1 LGSGALKVE
10 RAVLSEKTKVLVIDD
25 DRSLCNVVA
34 EVLLAE
40 DIEVLQAHDGAEG
53 LSLARR
59 ERPDLI
65 ILDVM
70 MPVMSGYEVCRSL
83 RRSFLTANTPVIM
96 LTALGDPME
105 KVKGMAEGAD
115 DYLTKPFHPH
125 ELRSRVMTHLRRSKR
140 DIQASPLT
148 RLPGNLAIERA
159 LRERIA
165 GQESFAVCYI
175 DLDNFKPYNDKY
187 GFFAG
192 DRVLQMLSEII
203 VDAVLERGTEEDF
216 IGHEGGD
223 DFVVITTPERVEG
236 ICQAVIER
244 FDAAIPHLYDEE
256 DRERAYILSRDRQGR
271 TVHFPLMTVSISIVT
286 NVQRPLVHPGQISHI
301 AAQVLRYVKTKEG
314 SNYAF
319 DRRKG

>member
-1 LGSGALKVE
+1 MPLDKA
-10 RAVLSEKTKVLVIDD
+10 KVLVIDD

-34 EVLLAE
+34 EVLVAE
-40 DIEVLQAHDGAEG
+40 DVEVLLAYDGAEG
-53 LSLARR
+53 LALARR

-83 RRSFLTANTPVIM
+83 KRGFLTANIPVIM

-125 ELRSRVMTHLRRSKR
+125 ELRSRVITHLRRSER

-148 RLPGNLAIERA
+148 RLPGNLAVERA
-159 LRERIA
+159 LWERIA
-165 GQESFAVCYI
+165 IQKPFAVCYI

-192 DRVLQMLSEII
+192 DQVLRMLSEII
-203 VDAVLERGTEEDF
+203 VNAVLERGAEEDF

-223 DFVVITTPERVEG
+223 DFVVITTPERAEG
-236 ICQAVIER
+236 ICQGVIER
-244 FDAAIPHLYDEE
+244 FDAAIPQAYDEE
-256 DRERAYILSRDRQGR
+256 DRKRGYIVSGDRQG
-271 TVHFPLMTVSISIVT
+271 TIVHFPILTVSISVVT
-286 NVQRPLVHPGQISHI
+286 NVRRSAVHPGQIAHI
-301 AAQVLRYVKTKEG
+301 ATQVMRYVKAKGG
-314 SNYAF
+314 SDYAF
-319 DRRKG
+319 DGRKG

>member
-1 LGSGALKVE
+1 ME
-10 RAVLSEKTKVLVIDD
+10 RTKVLVIDD
-25 DRSLCNVVA
+25 DRPLCNIVT

-70 MPVMSGYEVCRSL
+70 IPVMSGYEVCRFL
-83 RRSFLTANTPVIM
+83 RKSF

-105 KVKGMAEGAD
+105 KVKGLAEGAD

-125 ELRSRVMTHLRRSKR
+125 ELRSRVITHLRGSER
-140 DIQASPLT
+140 DIQTSPLT
-148 RLPGNLAIERA
+148 RLPGNLAVERA

-165 GQESFAVCYI
+165 KQRPFAVCCI
-175 DLDNFKPYNDKY
+175 DVDNFKPYNDKY

-192 DRVLQMLSEII
+192 DQVLRMLSEII
-203 VDAVLERGTEEDF
+203 VDAVLERGAEEDF

-223 DFVVITTPERVEG
+223 DFVVITAPERVEG

-244 FDAAIPHLYDEE
+244 FDAAMPQAYDEE

-271 TVHFPLMTVSISIVT
+271 IVHFPLLTVSISVVT
-286 NVQRPLVHPGQISHI
+286 NVQRSLVHPGQIAHI
-301 AAQVLRYVKTKEG
+301 AAQVMRYVKTKEG

>member
-1 LGSGALKVE
+1 M
-10 RAVLSEKTKVLVIDD
+10 EKAKVLVIDD
-25 DRSLCNVVA
+25 DRPLCNVVA

-53 LSLARR
+53 LTLANR

-83 RRSFLTANTPVIM
+83 RRSFLTANIPVIM

-115 DYLTKPFHPH
+115 DYLTKPFHPD
-125 ELRSRVMTHLRRSKR
+125 ELRSRVITHLRRSER
-140 DIQASPLT
+140 DIQTSPLT
-148 RLPGNLAIERA
+148 RLPGNLAVERA

-165 GQESFAVCYI
+165 RQKPFAVCYI

-192 DRVLQMLSEII
+192 DQVLRMLSEII
-203 VDAVLERGTEEDF
+203 VDAVLERGAEEDF

-223 DFVVITTPERVEG
+223 DFVVITTPERAEG

-244 FDAAIPHLYDEE
+244 FDAAIPQAYDEG
-256 DRERAYILSRDRQGR
+256 DRRRGYILSRDRQGR
-271 TVHFPLMTVSISIVT
+271 IIRFPLLTISISVVT
-286 NVQRPLVHPGQISHI
+286 NVQRSLVHPGQIAHI
-301 AAQVLRYVKTKEG
+301 AAQVMRYVKAKGG

>member
-1 LGSGALKVE
+1 MPLE
-10 RAVLSEKTKVLVIDD
+10 RTKVLVIDD
-25 DRSLCNVVA
+25 DRPLCNIVT

-70 MPVMSGYEVCRSL
+70 IPVMSGYEVCRFL
-83 RRSFLTANTPVIM
+83 RKSF

-105 KVKGMAEGAD
+105 KVKGLAEGAD

-125 ELRSRVMTHLRRSKR
+125 ELRSRVITHLRRSER
-140 DIQASPLT
+140 DIQTSPLT
-148 RLPGNLAIERA
+148 RLPGNLAVERA

-165 GQESFAVCYI
+165 KQRPFAVCCI
-175 DLDNFKPYNDKY
+175 DVDNFKPYNDKY

-192 DRVLQMLSEII
+192 DQVLRMLSEII
-203 VDAVLERGTEEDF
+203 VDAVLERGAEEDF

-223 DFVVITTPERVEG
+223 DFVVITAPERVEG

-244 FDAAIPHLYDEE
+244 FDAAMPQAYDEE

-271 TVHFPLMTVSISIVT
+271 IVHFPLLTVSISVVT
-286 NVQRPLVHPGQISHI
+286 NVQRSLVHPGQIAHI
-301 AAQVLRYVKTKEG
+301 AAQVMRYVKTKEG

>member
-1 LGSGALKVE
+1 ME
-10 RAVLSEKTKVLVIDD
+10 RTKVLVIDD
-25 DRSLCNVVA
+25 DRPLCNIVA

-70 MPVMSGYEVCRSL
+70 IPVMSGYEVCRSL
-83 RRSFLTANTPVIM
+83 RKSF

-105 KVKGMAEGAD
+105 KVKGLAEGAD

-125 ELRSRVMTHLRRSKR
+125 ELRSRVITHLRRSER
-140 DIQASPLT
+140 DIQTSPLT
-148 RLPGNLAIERA
+148 RLPGNLAVERA

-165 GQESFAVCYI
+165 RQRPFAVCYI
-175 DLDNFKPYNDKY
+175 DVDNFKPYNDKY

-192 DRVLQMLSEII
+192 DQVLRMLSEMI
-203 VDAVLERGTEEDF
+203 VDAVLERGAEEDF
-216 IGHEGGD
+216 IGHEGGND
-223 DFVVITTPERVEG
+223 LVVITAPERVEG

-244 FDAAIPHLYDEE
+244 FDAAMPQAYDEE

-271 TVHFPLMTVSISIVT
+271 IVHFPLLTVSISVVT
-286 NVQRPLVHPGQISHI
+286 NVQRSLVHPGQIAHI
-301 AAQVLRYVKTKEG
+301 AAQVMRYVKTKEG

>member
-1 LGSGALKVE
+1 LE
-10 RAVLSEKTKVLVIDD
+10 RAKVLVIDD

-34 EVLLAE
+34 EVLLDE
-40 DIEVLQAHDGAEG
+40 DIGVLQTHDGAEG
-53 LSLARR
+53 LGLAKR
-59 ERPDLI
+59 ERLDLI

-83 RRSFLTANTPVIM
+83 RRSFLTASIPVIM

-125 ELRSRVMTHLRRSKR
+125 ELRSRVITHLRRSER
-140 DIQASPLT
+140 DIQTSPLT
-148 RLPGNLAIERA
+148 RLPGNLAVERA

-165 GQESFAVCYI
+165 GQEPLAVCCI

-192 DRVLQMLSEII
+192 DQVLRMLSETI
-203 VDAVLERGTEEDF
+203 VEAVLERGAEEDF

-223 DFVVITTPERVEG
+223 DFVVITTPERAEG

-244 FDAAIPHLYDEE
+244 FDAAIPQAYDEE
-256 DRERAYILSRDRQGR
+256 DRARGYISSRDRQGR
-271 TVHFPLMTVSISIVT
+271 IVHFPLLTVSISVVT
-286 NVQRPLVHPGQISHI
+286 NVQRSLVHPGQIAHI
-301 AAQVLRYVKTKEG
+301 AAQVMRYVKAREG

-319 DRRKG
+319 DRREG

>member
-1 LGSGALKVE
+1 M
-10 RAVLSEKTKVLVIDD
+10 LVIDD
-25 DRSLCNVVA
+25 DRPLCNLVA
-34 EVLLAE
+34 EALLAE
-40 DIEVLQAHDGAEG
+40 DLEVFQAHDGAEG

-83 RRSFLTANTPVIM
+83 RSSFLTANIPVIM

-105 KVKGMAEGAD
+105 KVRGMAEGAD

-125 ELRSRVMTHLRRSKR
+125 ELRSRVITHLRRSER
-140 DIQASPLT
+140 DIQTSPLT
-148 RLPGNLAIERA
+148 RLPGNLAVERA

-165 GQESFAVCYI
+165 EQKPFAVCCI

-192 DRVLQMLSEII
+192 DQVLRMLSEII
-203 VDAVLERGTEEDF
+203 VGAVLERGAEEDF

-223 DFVVITTPERVEG
+223 DFVVVTAPERVEA

-244 FDAAIPHLYDEE
+244 FDAAIPHAYDEE
-256 DRERAYILSRDRQGR
+256 DRKRAYILSRDRQGR
-271 TVHFPLMTVSISIVT
+271 ILHFPLLTVSISVVT
-286 NVQRPLVHPGQISHI
+286 NVQRRLVHPGQIAYI
-301 AAQVLRYVKTKEG
+301 AAQVMRYVKAKEG

>member
-1 LGSGALKVE
+1 ME
-10 RAVLSEKTKVLVIDD
+10 RAVPLEKTKVLVIDD
-25 DRSLCNVVA
+25 DRSVCNVVA

-53 LSLARR
+53 LSLARG

-70 MPVMSGYEVCRSL
+70 MPVMSGYDVCRSL
-83 RRSFLTANTPVIM
+83 RGSFLTANIPVIM

-105 KVKGMAEGAD
+105 RVKGMAEGAD

-125 ELRSRVMTHLRRSKR
+125 ELRSRVIAHLRRSER
-140 DIQASPLT
+140 DIQTSPLT
-148 RLPGNLAIERA
+148 RLPGNLAVERA
-159 LRERIA
+159 LRERVA
-165 GQESFAVCYI
+165 RQEPFAVCYI

-192 DRVLQMLSEII
+192 DQVLRMLSEII
-203 VDAVLERGTEEDF
+203 VDAVLERGAQEDF

-244 FDAAIPHLYDEE
+244 FDAAIPQAYDEE
-256 DRERAYILSRDRQGR
+256 DRERAYILSRDRLGR
-271 TVHFPLMTVSISIVT
+271 IVHFPLLTVSISVVT
-286 NVQRPLVHPGQISHI
+286 NVQRSLVHPGQIAHI
-301 AAQVLRYVKTKEG
+301 AAQVMRYVKAKEG